1 MLYNY
6 LYNVTIFFIGL
17 FFLLS
22 YSVIYMFVYFE
33 IKLFLFFPNH
43 VLLRFHQI
51 LRSSYSIQKLMLL
64 VS

>member
-33 IKLFLFFPNH
+33 IKLFLFFPKNH
-43 VLLRFHQI
+43 
-51 LRSSYSIQKLMLL
+51 Y
-64 VS
+64 